1 VSDTLTG
8 HLTVAT
14 CIGCGAR
21 NRAGECPDGC
31 ADVAL
36 DLVDIVDLADV
47 AERTEALEDRVAALR
62 ELALAVAGDRPFAW
76 AAVHERAREAIRLP
90 VPPEP
95 DIAMIEA
102 WGCPRCGRI
111 DAPQPCLGVCVRRPG
126 AVADVSEYRAFAE
139 RSAQL
144 AAEDQTF
151 TGLARLLAT
160 VTPRPGQE
168 EPTMAAVRSRARE
181 LLGWSAG

>member
-95 DIAMIEA
+95 DIAMI
-102 WGCPRCGRI
+102 
-111 DAPQPCLGVCVRRPG
+111 
-126 AVADVSEYRAFAE
+126 
-139 RSAQL
+139 
-144 AAEDQTF
+144 
-151 TGLARLLAT
+151 
-160 VTPRPGQE
+160 
-168 EPTMAAVRSRARE
+168 
-181 LLGWSAG
+181 

>member
-1 VSDTLTG
+1 MLIS

-21 NRAGECPDGC
+21 SRGGECPGGC

-36 DLVDIVDLADV
+36 DLVDVVGLADV
-47 AERTEALEDRVAALR
+47 AERVEALEARVAALR
-62 ELALAVAGDRPFAW
+62 ALALAVGAQFVW
-76 AAVHERAREAIRLP
+76 TEVHARAREVIRLP

-95 DIAMIEA
+95 EVVVIEA

-126 AVADVSEYRAFAE
+126 AVADASEYRRLAE
-139 RSAQL
+139 RSTRL
-144 AAEDQTF
+144 AADDRALS
-151 TGLARLLAT
+151 GLARLLAT
-160 VTPRPGQE
+160 VTPHPGRE
-168 EPTMAAVRSRARE
+168 ESTVVAVRSRALD
-181 LLGWSAG
+181 LLDRSVG